1 MMMMMMIAQSIDNSA
16 NTGMVTEDSLD
27 NGLDRGNFICILL
40 RTNTIVMSR
49 NLIVSTHTHSVFLCL
64 ALMCVIRLLFIAA

>member
-1 MMMMMMIAQSIDNSA
+1 MMMMIAQSIDNSA
-16 NTGMVTEDSLD
+16 NTGMVTEDSY
-27 NGLDRGNFICILL
+27 GLDRGNFICILL

-64 ALMCVIRLLFIAA
+64 ALMCVIRLLCMAA